1 MSHIISYLNV
11 KNFKSIKEESFELA
25 NYTAL
30 VGYNNAGKSN
40 IIESLQW
47 LLKKTV
53 LQESQFNNNEEPVEI
68 IGKISGISTE
78 ILESLPTNHRASIE
92 RFINNG
98 ELFIRRTQPTPSCP
112 TGQIK
117 LDVSLPT
124 ENIDEF
130 EWESNPN
137 GIDQAM
143 QSLFP
148 DPIHIGAM
156 EDAGEDVSKNKNTT
170 TIGKLLAEIIEPFQT
185 IYQTTVEEALSGI
198 KNLLDSESTLRAE
211 ELIQFDNDVNVKIET
226 FFPGINLK
234 VHIPTPEIKE
244 VFSKGTIK
252 IFETDALQ
260 GKDISSFGHGAQ
272 RSVQMA
278 LIRHLADVRR
288 ANNNSVT
295 NTLLLI
301 DEPELY
307 LHPQAIEVL
316 RDALKQLSTEGFQ
329 VIFSTHSPFMITSKD
344 VENTL
349 LIRKNNDRGTHKRN
363 SLKTAISTVF
373 AANPSQLGIVFSI
386 SNSSQILFAEKVILV
401 EGKTE
406 NKLLPAIIK
415 KITGKTVGLHKTAF
429 VPMDGCTN
437 TKKTME
443 VLEVMDIPTKCI
455 VDFDFVCKEGIKQG
469 FLDGS
474 DVDVLACKTKLAEL
488 AATHSIR
495 LDGGWPTKKQSTMT
509 ASEAFA
515 LLVQDPSIQTNLG
528 SLKIKMNAKNIY
540 FWYKGDIEKHLN
552 NIEKDEGSW
561 ANFIESLERDNIDV
575 CLPNDHEEFNN
586 LITWLFN

>member
-1 MSHIISYLNV
+1 MSHIISYLKV

-98 ELFIRRTQPTPSCP
+98 ELFIKRTQPTPSCP

-117 LDVSLPT
+117 LDVSLPL

-185 IYQTTVEEALSGI
+185 TYQTTVEEALSGI

-211 ELIQFDNDVNVKIET
+211 ELIQFDNDVNGKIET

-349 LIRKNNDRGTHKRN
+349 LIRKNNDRGTYKRK

-373 AANPSQLGIVFSI
+373 AANPSQLGTVFSI
-386 SNSSQILFAEKVILV
+386 SNSAQILFSEKVVLV

-406 NKLLPAIIK
+406 NKILPGIIK
-415 KITGKTVGLHKTAF
+415 KITGKTVGLHKTAL
-429 VPMDGCTN
+429 VSMDGCTN

-443 VLEVMDIPTKCI
+443 VLEVMNIPTKCI

-469 FLDGS
+469 FLDAA

-488 AATHSIR
+488 AAIHSIR
-495 LDGGWPTKKQSTMT
+495 LDGGWPTKKQSTMS

-515 LLVQDPSIQTNLG
+515 LLVQDPSIQTNLA
-528 SLKIKMNAKNIY
+528 SLKVKMNAKNIY

-552 NIEKDEGSW
+552 NISKDEVSW
-561 ANFIESLERDNIDV
+561 ATFTEKLEQENIEV
-575 CLPNDHEEFNN
+575 CLPTDHEEFRN
-586 LITWLFN
+586 LITWLFS